1 MQYIYKAHSHA
12 IKFQQSLGPFI
23 YFPQTFAKICHMTHQ
38 RKTSLMRIPWRPSED
53 TQASLS
59 DCLSW
64 LCQIMVTIN
73 NEISVSGEAM
83 GVINHCNSSSFNVL
97 SFRSIWYRLY
107 SEDYSK
113 LIRLT
118 RPKVWLNNPR
128 NLNHSPNF
136 SIRLIIINI
145 NHRTVTKAIL
155 KTDRCIWLGLH
166 LDNVTYDTLEKPVQH
181 RTVVYIH
188 LPVLLL
194 AFFILF
200 TRKQTRHDIM
210 AEIDCLTQEQ
220 NKVWEQVSVYSDWR
234 VKTRS
239 FVKLI
244 GHTLACLLGSLTY
257 VTK

>member
-12 IKFQQSLGPFI
+12 IKFQQSPGPFI

-83 GVINHCNSSSFNVL
+83 GVIYHCNSSSFNVL

-181 RTVVYIH
+181 RTAVYIQSSR
-188 LPVLLL
+188 P
-194 AFFILF
+194 APCLF
-200 TRKQTRHDIM
+200 YLVHQKTNTTWHYGWNRLSYTRTKQGLRT
-210 AEIDCLTQEQ
+210 
-220 NKVWEQVSVYSDWR
+220 
-234 VKTRS
+234 
-239 FVKLI
+239 
-244 GHTLACLLGSLTY
+244 SLSLFRL
-257 VTK
+257 KG